1 MKSSDGND
9 KENVRFAATKAKA
22 YNVLDENILDRLIW
36 VIFLDLTLMDIFQE
50 RKANSLR

>member
-1 MKSSDGND
+1 MQSSDGND
-9 KENVRFAATKAKA
+9 KENVRFAATGARA
-22 YNVLDENILDRLIW
+22 NNVLDKDILDRLTS